1 MEAIVITD
9 AMKILRRIALLASAI
24 ACFWVAVACSHEVSQ
39 ADMQAGNGLLQMPS
53 QFTVAETGDRL
64 EALLQERGLT
74 LMARIDHAQNAAS
87 VDQEL
92 RDTQLL
98 IFGNPAVGTPLMQCN
113 QTVAIDLPQ
122 KALIWQDDG
131 EEVWLA
137 YNDPEYLMER
147 HDLAGCEPVI
157 ERIGQAL
164 NGLAMAATQ
173 P

>member
-1 MEAIVITD
+1 
-9 AMKILRRIALLASAI
+9 MKLLRRITLLASAI
-24 ACFWVAVACSHEVSQ
+24 ACFWVVVACSHGVGQ
-39 ADMQAGNGLLQMPS
+39 ADMHGTRNGLVQMPS

-64 EALLQERGLT
+64 ETLLQARGLT

-87 VDQEL
+87 VDQDL

-113 QTVAIDLPQ
+113 PTVAIDLPQ
-122 KALIWQDDG
+122 KALIWQDEADQ
-131 EEVWLA
+131 VWLA

-147 HDLAGCEPVI
+147 HGLAGCEPML
-157 ERIGQAL
+157 ERVGQAL